1 MLELVKKIAVI
12 IVIAILYGFFSFS
25 IVDMVIERPDY
36 EDFCPMRTVPLR
48 KAIPE
53 EQDCPSFIEP
63 TEAEINDCNK
73 RKGDIQYISDSS
85 GCTESFECSTCRT
98 LHEEAEKEHSFYGFI
113 ITSILGVLAIIVGLY
128 VKSKT
133 DIVEGIF
140 SGFLI
145 GGIVSIFIG
154 TTTYFRYMDR
164 FVKPFILLAEIALI
178 IFIAVK
184 TAMRHKKEP

>member
-36 EDFCPMRTVPLR
+36 EDFCPMKAMPLR
-48 KAIPE
+48 KAISE
-53 EQDCPSFIEP
+53 EQDCPSLIEP
-63 TEAEINDCNK
+63 TEADYEDCNE
-73 RKGDIQYISDSS
+73 REGDIQYLYDES
-85 GCTESFECSTCRT
+85 GYRQSFECSTCRT
-98 LHEEAEKEHSFYGFI
+98 LHEEANRKHSLYGFI

-154 TTTYFRYMDR
+154 TATYFNYMDR
-164 FVKPFILLAEIALI
+164 FIKPFVLLAEIALI

-184 TAMRHKKEP
+184 TAMKYKKES

>member
-1 MLELVKKIAVI
+1 MLEIVKKIAVI

-36 EDFCPMRTVPLR
+36 EDFCGAESRSIRIVR
-48 KAIPE
+48 E
-53 EQDCPSFIEP
+53 SEDCPSFIEP
-63 TEAEINDCNK
+63 TEADFEDCEK
-73 RKGDIQYISDSS
+73 RKGDIQYISDSY
-85 GCTESFECSTCRT
+85 GCHESFECSTCRA

-154 TTTYFRYMDR
+154 TISYFEYMDR
-164 FVKPFILLAEIALI
+164 FVKPFVLLAEIAII

-184 TAMRHKKEP
+184 TAMKQKKKEP